1 MIFNYDKE
9 TGSLN
14 NGENLSNLKQEIVD
28 FFTKKQ
34 DIVKPYSLTKG
45 DNDFF
50 AAYKTKI
57 TPDEINSNSENAI
70 DLTKKLA
77 NQYSDCAGA
86 IEKIIEEEG
95 LLGVTESNLAKAQS
109 TTIQGVTKFRAAL
122 TSVGGVI
129 KSVGA
134 SMLNMGITMVASWAI
149 GKVFEGLDYLAHYDE
164 NIIKAGQE
172 AKESIDNTFN
182 SFEEGQ
188 QKVTDL
194 ATKFAESTDQIKITG
209 DAIDQVAEKYT
220 EYPERNRRWF
230 CKESRFRC
238 CS

>member
-70 DLTKKLA
+70 ELILIVQEQLKKLL
-77 NQYSDCAGA
+77 
-86 IEKIIEEEG
+86 K
-95 LLGVTESNLAKAQS
+95 K
-109 TTIQGVTKFRAAL
+109 
-122 TSVGGVI
+122 
-129 KSVGA
+129 
-134 SMLNMGITMVASWAI
+134 
-149 GKVFEGLDYLAHYDE
+149 KVF
-164 NIIKAGQE
+164 
-172 AKESIDNTFN
+172 
-182 SFEEGQ
+182 
-188 QKVTDL
+188 
-194 ATKFAESTDQIKITG
+194 
-209 DAIDQVAEKYT
+209 
-220 EYPERNRRWF
+220 
-230 CKESRFRC
+230 
-238 CS
+238 

>member
-9 TGSLN
+9 TGTLN

-34 DIVKPYSLTKG
+34 DVVKPYSLTKG
-45 DNDFF
+45 DSDFF
-50 AAYKTKI
+50 AAYKAKI

-70 DLTKKLA
+70 ELTKKLA

-122 TSVGGVI
+122 TSVGSVI

-134 SMLNMGITMVASWAI
+134 SMLNMGIAMVASWAV
-149 GKVFEGLDYLAHYDE
+149 GKVIEGLINLAHYDE

-172 AKESIDNTFN
+172 AKESIDNTFK

-188 QKVTDL
+188 QPLK
-194 ATKFAESTDQIKITG
+194 
-209 DAIDQVAEKYT
+209 
-220 EYPERNRRWF
+220 
-230 CKESRFRC
+230 
-238 CS
+238 